1 MFANL
6 FNTEKPK
13 TDDPEKPTE
22 TQLINQGSFGCI
34 FKPGIK
40 CDGSIQTDQTKISKI
55 QNSNTSQ
62 HEIDIGKTI
71 QTIHNYERYFAPIIE
86 SCPVVISEIKND
98 EIKKCNVISETYPK
112 MSFESNTLLYV
123 GKYTLYEYISNKK
136 LSGIKFIEYIFK
148 SHLRILT
155 ALNKL
160 NKQNIIHY
168 DLKGNNIMC
177 KSNGNPII
185 IDFGISFNT
194 SEPPNNYS
202 DWFYTY
208 APEYTVWCLDIHIIS
223 YIVNKKDWQ
232 NMKINMEEIN
242 NIIDTFFMKNSMIEL
257 LNDDERKELRITYNN
272 YFNNLFEK
280 TNAPTNILI
289 NVIENNGNK
298 IENNGNK
305 IENAGNP
312 IAANVLVN
320 TLLLYSKQWD
330 NYSVS
335 IIYLIILNSYSNTI
349 PENETHFI
357 NSYIKL
363 MKQNIMASPD
373 KRLSPLKMKTKIKN
387 IYRKIPYLQIQNVKS
402 IFNPKIM
409 EKGSTKLSQI
419 KPLQRHSVSI
429 V

>member
-6 FNTEKPK
+6 LNTENSKPEHQ
-13 TDDPEKPTE
+13 TQPTE

-40 CDGSIQTDQTKISKI
+40 CDGSIQTDQMKISKI

-71 QTIHNYERYFAPIIE
+71 QTIKKYKQYFAPIIE
-86 SCPVVISEIKND
+86 SCPIDISEIKND
-98 EIKKCNVISETYPK
+98 EIKKCNVISKNYPK

-123 GKYTLYEYISNKK
+123 GKYTLYEYISNTK

-160 NKQNIIHY
+160 NKQNIIHF
-168 DLKGNNIMC
+168 DLKENNIMC
-177 KSNGNPII
+177 KTNGNPII

-202 DWFYTY
+202 DWFYVY
-208 APEYTVWCLDIHIIS
+208 GPDYTAWCLDIHIIS

-242 NIIDTFFMKNSMIEL
+242 IIIDTFFMKNYMIEL
-257 LNDDERKELRITYNN
+257 LNDDERKQLRITYNN

-280 TNAPTNILI
+280 TNSPTNILI
-289 NVIENNGNK
+289 NV
-298 IENNGNK
+298 NK
-305 IENAGNP
+305 IENAEHVLQP
-312 IAANVLVN
+312 INANVLVN
-320 TLLLYSKQWD
+320 TLLLYSKKWD
-330 NYSVS
+330 NYSIS

-349 PENETHFI
+349 PENEKHFI

-363 MKQNIMASPD
+363 MKKNIMASPD
-373 KRLSPLKMKTKIKN
+373 KRLAPLKMKTKIKN
-387 IYRKIPYLQIQNVKS
+387 IKIPYLQIQNVKS